1 MPVNVVARFLIAA
14 SICIQLLASAAPAF
28 AQSGGSQLTAA
39 QTVKPADF
47 SPTELDYYQKLDAA
61 AAKSFIATRSF
72 VRLCQQ
78 VLDHKLPALQLP
90 NKPIGFR
97 SSYLLPGEDA
107 VIDEAIAA
115 SLTAL
120 MQQKLR

>member
-1 MPVNVVARFLIAA
+1 
-14 SICIQLLASAAPAF
+14 
-28 AQSGGSQLTAA
+28 
-39 QTVKPADF
+39 
-47 SPTELDYYQKLDAA
+47 
-61 AAKSFIATRSF
+61 
-72 VRLCQQ
+72 
-78 VLDHKLPALQLP
+78 LQLP